1 MTFCRLLFDIFPRP
15 AALRGPGH
23 TGSYHTSHNSYG
35 GGGGHHGIYG
45 GGKHKRGGGMFGGGN
60 RKSGAFGG
68 GKFNKWK

>member
-1 MTFCRLLFDIFPRP
+1 MTFCRLLHDIS
-15 AALRGPGH
+15 AAGRARFVILAPSRGPGH

-45 GGKHKRGGGMFGGGN
+45 GGKHGAFGGGKH
-60 RKSGAFGG
+60 KSGG